1 VFQVT
6 GLLEQALIAELAA
19 AIWKQLRLRRLE
31 KHHFLTQL
39 ERRPSSA
46 ELREVGLNAPGS
58 ADLFFE

>member
-46 ELREVGLNAPGS
+46 ALREVGLNAPGP
-58 ADLFFE
+58 ANLI